1 VSAVRGRRRA
11 FARDGAARSVTGSD
25 RVYAAL
31 HADIVGMVL
40 KPDAPLQEKALVERF
55 GLSRTPIREALI
67 RLENAGL
74 VQIFPQ
80 SGTFVSRVPVDAI
93 PEGVAIR
100 KALEGLAVEEAAARV
115 TPDGL
120 AELDRTVVR
129 QRVVAALGDTREFH
143 EADEAFHEA
152 LARISGFPNVWR
164 LACQA
169 KVQVDRARRLTLPA
183 HGRMDQ
189 VIAEHLTVRDAVARG
204 DGRAARAAMAE
215 HLGKV
220 ILDVERLS
228 RDHPE
233 YFI

>member
-1 VSAVRGRRRA
+1 M
-11 FARDGAARSVTGSD
+11 ARPTTGSD

-40 KPDAPLQEKALVERF
+40 PPGALLQDKALAERF

-74 VQIFPQ
+74 VEIFPQ
-80 SGTFVSRVPVDAI
+80 SGTFVSRVPMDSI

-100 KALEGLAVEEAAARV
+100 KALEGLAVEAAAARI
-115 TPDGL
+115 TSERL
-120 AELDRTVVR
+120 AELDRTIVR

-152 LARISGFPNVWR
+152 LARISGYPTVWK

-189 VIAEHLTVRDAVARG
+189 VIAEHLTVRDAIARG
-204 DGRAARAAMAE
+204 DAASAKAAMAD

-228 RDHPE
+228 CDHPE
-233 YFI
+233 YFV